1 MTPSVAHRLLVV
13 EDDPEIA
20 YLLSVVLAGEDR
32 EVILAA
38 TGEEAR
44 RTLEAGQVDLVILD
58 LILPDVDGRSLLTQV
73 RDDQQT
79 AAVPVL
85 VLTARAGPDTRQDCY
100 RLGADAFV
108 QKPFD
113 PEELAAEVTVRLRRA
128 AEAERVAHRDT
139 LTSLLN
145 RAGLQ
150 SRLAEIEGPYTLAVL
165 EIDSFAARSEQWGW
179 EQTERVTR
187 AVAQALEAVTAG
199 SVAGSPEAATTGGV
213 ALARVGGDDFAF
225 LLPGADAEAM
235 GRVAAAA
242 LEAMR
247 SSRLEGLDE
256 DEPPLT
262 ATVAVVVAE
271 PGTALLETLDAARH
285 RIFRAREAD
294 GDQVLV
300 EEPESP
306 GRASRVLVAEDD
318 EISATILV
326 HRLEKEGLAVVRFR
340 DGQAAYEAAQKS
352 VPDLVILDVK
362 MPGMDGFE
370 VLGRLRK
377 DPRYARTPIIMLTS
391 LGQEADVVRGFGLGA
406 DDYILKPFSPTELT
420 ARVRRLLIRGRAS
433 SAV

>member
-1 MTPSVAHRLLVV
+1 MTPSVTHRLLVV

-32 EVILAA
+32 EVVLAA

-44 RTLEAGQVDLVILD
+44 RVLEAGNVDLVILD
-58 LILPDVDGRSLLTQV
+58 LILPDVDGRSLLSQV

-79 AAVPVL
+79 AAVPVV

-108 QKPFD
+108 PKPFD
-113 PEELAAEVTVRLRRA
+113 PDQLAADVAARLRRA
-128 AEAERVAHRDT
+128 ADAERAAHRDT

-150 SRLAEIEGPYTLAVL
+150 SRLAEIAGSYTLAVL
-165 EIDSFAARSEQWGW
+165 EIDAFAARSERWGW

-187 AVAQALEAVTAG
+187 GLAHALEN
-199 SVAGSPEAATTGGV
+199 ATTGGV
-213 ALARVGGDDFAF
+213 VLARVGGDDFAL

-235 GRVAAAA
+235 GRIAAEA

-247 SSRLEGLDE
+247 SSRLDGLDE
-256 DEPPLT
+256 SEPPLT
-262 ATVAVVVAE
+262 ATAAVVVAE
-271 PGTALLETLDAARH
+271 PGTALLEVLDEARH
-285 RIFRAREAD
+285 RIFRARAAD
-294 GDQVLV
+294 GNQVLV
-300 EEPESP
+300 EEPQSP
-306 GRASRVLVAEDD
+306 DRAARVLVAEDD

-326 HRLEKEGLAVVRFR
+326 HRLEKEGLDVVRFR
-340 DGQAAYEAAQKS
+340 DGQAAYEAARME
-352 VPDLVILDVK
+352 VADLVILDVK

-370 VLGRLRK
+370 VLQRLRK
-377 DPRYARTPIIMLTS
+377 DPRYARTPVIMLTS
-391 LGQEADVVRGFGLGA
+391 LGQEADVVRGFALGA
-406 DDYILKPFSPTELT
+406 DDYILKPFSPTELS
-420 ARVRRLLIRGRAS
+420 ARVRRLLTRGRAS

>member
-1 MTPSVAHRLLVV
+1 MTGARARRLLVV

-32 EVILAA
+32 EVVIAGS
-38 TGEEAR
+38 GEEALR
-44 RTLEAGQVDLVILD
+44 VLAAGDVALVVLD
-58 LILPDVDGRSLLTQV
+58 LILPDIDGRSLLAQV
-73 RDDQQT
+73 REDQKT
-79 AAVPVL
+79 ASTPVV

-108 QKPFD
+108 EKPFEPD
-113 PEELAAEVTVRLRRA
+113 DLAADITVRLERA
-128 AEAERVAHRDT
+128 AEARRAAHRDG

-150 SRLAEIEGPYTLAVL
+150 ARCAEMASGYTLAVL
-165 EIDSFAARSEQWGW
+165 EIDSFAERSERWGW
-179 EQTERVTR
+179 EQTERVTK
-187 AVAQALEAVTAG
+187 AIAGALSSET
-199 SVAGSPEAATTGGV
+199 PEDV
-213 ALARVGGDDFAF
+213 ALARVGGEDFAF
-225 LLPGADAEAM
+225 LMSGTDAEAM
-235 GRVAAAA
+235 GRVATGA
-242 LEAMR
+242 LEAVR
-247 SSRLEGLDE
+247 TSSLDGLAEGE
-256 DEPPLT
+256 APLT
-262 ATVAVVVAE
+262 ATAAVVVAD
-271 PGTALLETLDAARH
+271 PGALLVESLDAARH

-300 EEPESP
+300 EEPAQP
-306 GRASRVLVAEDD
+306 DRKARVLVAEDD
-318 EISATILV
+318 EISATILL
-326 HRLEKEGLAVVRFR
+326 HRLEKEGLEVVRFK
-340 DGQAAYEAAQKS
+340 DGQDAYDAAQGE

-377 DPRYARTPIIMLTS
+377 DPRYSRTPIVMLTS

-420 ARVRRLLIRGRAS
+420 ARVRRLLTRGRAS